1 MRGAERMA
9 KRKTWR
15 MTGME
20 DYVTYVERLAE
31 NSEEILGEAV
41 YEMAKVVADR
51 VRANLEALPTVTN
64 AANIA
69 MYKHGR
75 SKLSDVE
82 KKGLLDGF
90 GISTAQNDNG
100 YFNVKLGF
108 EGYNGVKTKKYP
120 NGQPNQLIARSLEF
134 GSSIAQK
141 HPFVR
146 PAINASRKRAEAKM
160 AEVLDEEIGK
170 IMDTD

>member
-1 MRGAERMA
+1 MA
-9 KRKTWR
+9 KNKTWR

-20 DYVTYVERLAE
+20 DYVTYVERLAD

-69 MYKHGR
+69 MYKRGK

-82 KKGLLDGF
+82 KKGLLDSF
-90 GISTAQNDNG
+90 GISTIQNDDG

-108 EGYNGVKTKKYP
+108 EGYNSVQTKRYP
-120 NGQPNQLIARSLEF
+120 RGQPNALIARVTES
-134 GSSIAQK
+134 GSSYRNK
-141 HPFVR
+141 TPFIR
-146 PAINASRKRAEAKM
+146 PAVRATKKEAERAGQIKI
-160 AEVLDEEIGK
+160 DERIFAFGK
-170 IMDTD
+170 KK

>member
-1 MRGAERMA
+1 MA

-90 GISTAQNDNG
+90 GVSPMQNDNG
-100 YFNVKLGF
+100 YINVKLGF
-108 EGYNGVKTKKYP
+108 DGYNSVKTKKYP
-120 NGQPNQLIARSLEF
+120 KGQPNALIARVTES
-134 GSSIAQK
+134 GSSYRTK
-141 HPFVR
+141 TPFIR
-146 PAINASRKRAEAKM
+146 PAVRATKKTAEQAAQAKI
-160 AEVLDEEIGK
+160 DERIAALSK
-170 IMDTD
+170 KK

>member
-1 MRGAERMA
+1 MA

-41 YEMAKVVADR
+41 YEMAKVVADQ

-69 MYKHGR
+69 MYKSGK
-75 SKLSDVE
+75 SKLSDAE
-82 KKGLLDGF
+82 KRGLLDSF
-90 GISTAQNDNG
+90 GISTIQNDDG

-108 EGYNGVKTKKYP
+108 EGYNSVQTKRYP
-120 NGQPNQLIARSLEF
+120 RGQPNALIARVTES
-134 GSSIAQK
+134 GSSYRTK
-141 HPFVR
+141 TPFIR
-146 PAINASRKRAEAKM
+146 PAVRATKKEAERAGQIKI
-160 AEVLDEEIGK
+160 DERIFAFGK
-170 IMDTD
+170 KK

>member
-1 MRGAERMA
+1 MA

-100 YFNVKLGF
+100 
-108 EGYNGVKTKKYP
+108 
-120 NGQPNQLIARSLEF
+120 
-134 GSSIAQK
+134 
-141 HPFVR
+141 
-146 PAINASRKRAEAKM
+146 
-160 AEVLDEEIGK
+160 
-170 IMDTD
+170 